1 MDYQAHLSEGTYSR
15 NLSNSLLPDIPTTE
29 FLLFSPTNFK
39 IRNKNTD
46 KIHILK
52 LHEFDEFP
60 YDTNSKLFLTDNNY
74 QSFTNKT
81 KTYIAVR

>member
-15 NLSNSLLPDIPTTE
+15 DLSNSLLPDIPTTE
-29 FLLFSPTNFK
+29 FLLFSPRNFK

-52 LHEFDEFP
+52 QHEFDEFL
-60 YDTNSKLFLTDNNY
+60 YDTNSKLSLTDNNFS
-74 QSFTNKT
+74 QGSTS
-81 KTYIAVR
+81 